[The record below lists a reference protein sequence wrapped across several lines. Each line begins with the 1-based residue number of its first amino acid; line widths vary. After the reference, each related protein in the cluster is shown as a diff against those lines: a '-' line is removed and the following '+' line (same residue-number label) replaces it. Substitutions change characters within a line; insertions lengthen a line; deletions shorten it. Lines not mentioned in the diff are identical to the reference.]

1 MSSSSSSSSSQESS
15 SSSSVWLASWVVVAA
30 AEEVE
35 VVAVSISTAEL
46 VFDALIVLEELDAEL
61 WEAEEAVEL
70 ES

>member
-1 MSSSSSSSSSQESS
+1 MLPSSSSSSSQESS
-15 SSSSVWLASWVVVAA
+15 SSSSVWLASWVVVAV
-30 AEEVE
+30 AEEME

-46 VFDALIVLEELDAEL
+46 VLDVPIMLEELDAEL